1 MNSGGPEVT
10 KEVLD
15 HVSALSNDVKD
26 MSFEHKEQKNKVIGA
41 LNDIQLIEKRLQGV
55 EQRVTKLEQE
65 GLNKG
70 TYISLG
76 VQRM

>member
-1 MNSGGPEVT
+1 
-10 KEVLD
+10 
-15 HVSALSNDVKD
+15 

-55 EQRVTKLEQE
+55 EQRVTKLEEE

-70 TYISLG
+70 TYTYH
-76 VQRM
+76 